1 MKSFL
6 EGKKAAASPALSSP
20 QTDSAPVLSSFGR
33 SGSAGSCPAH
43 TLEVIKE
50 GDRIVR
56 LVITCSCGEK
66 TEVDCI
72 YPLGG

>member
-1 MKSFL
+1 MKPFL
-6 EGKKAAASPALSSP
+6 EGKKELSAPAPRSRGDLSPGSLLARPCPGAAA
-20 QTDSAPVLSSFGR
+20 
-33 SGSAGSCPAH
+33 CPAH

-72 YPLGG
+72 YPLGR